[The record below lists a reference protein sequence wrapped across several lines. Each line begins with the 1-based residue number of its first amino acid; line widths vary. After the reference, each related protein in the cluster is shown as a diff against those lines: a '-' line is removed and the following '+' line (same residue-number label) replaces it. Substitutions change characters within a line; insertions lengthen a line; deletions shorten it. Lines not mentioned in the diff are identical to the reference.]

1 MCVPGRAVL
10 TMPCGGIL
18 AVARRPSSLRPLVP
32 VSDFIHSLNLPVA
45 ISNSRLISADASGV
59 TFTYKDYRI

>member
-1 MCVPGRAVL
+1 
-10 TMPCGGIL
+10 
-18 AVARRPSSLRPLVP
+18 LVP
-32 VSDFIHSLNLPVA
+32 VPDFIHSLNLPVA